1 CASQR
6 HVVAATACRLWPAW
20 LLLRSSIVSSYFKPQ
35 MTQIKTDCFFKINP
49 SLSVSSVATF
59 LSREERADVRQQ
71 LVRTNR
77 TVPMLFDEPIDY
89 LVDPSQL
96 IGIRRLGR
104 GGDLHDVF
112 QVRKDLLLDRFLQAL
127 VRVVLKRLALA
138 SVGRNPYQYL
148 LPESILRVLGDA
160 NLLLDRTHQLFV
172 RLHLLFGNRI
182 LDPFLVAERLDVVEI
197 VVAHRARHLF
207 KRVDESSLHFNLR
220 ELVVLF
226 ARLRNVVQIPFTL
239 FTADARVLLES
250 VFDRP
255 QRIDRVDARDA
266 VTNKR
271 ARESIDDV
279 ARRNPVHAFA
289 NSLFFQLAHIFRL
302 VTLDVFAVVKLHLL
316 YDIDVLSLR
325 LFEASH

>member
-1 CASQR
+1 MTRRHLCQSASR
-6 HVVAATACRLWPAW
+6 GRSNSLPAMTSVVAPAIQY
-20 LLLRSSIVSSYFKPQ
+20 RFFIFKPQ
-35 MTQIKTDCFFKINP
+35 ITQIKTDCFFKINP

-96 IGIRRLGR
+96 IGIRSLGR

-172 RLHLLFGNRI
+172 RLHLLFGYRI
-182 LDPFLVAERLDVVEI
+182 LDPFLVAER
-197 VVAHRARHLF
+197 
-207 KRVDESSLHFNLR
+207 
-220 ELVVLF
+220 
-226 ARLRNVVQIPFTL
+226 
-239 FTADARVLLES
+239 
-250 VFDRP
+250 
-255 QRIDRVDARDA
+255 
-266 VTNKR
+266 
-271 ARESIDDV
+271 
-279 ARRNPVHAFA
+279 
-289 NSLFFQLAHIFRL
+289 
-302 VTLDVFAVVKLHLL
+302 
-316 YDIDVLSLR
+316 
-325 LFEASH
+325 